1 MARKVCLHS
10 SCVLCSPKR
19 GRGGTQ
25 TLGTRTTMYVPR
37 EVAVASLP
45 HCSSVV
51 TEAMLEESTLADLIE
66 IAKPW
71 GMKRRVVGFG
81 YKCMRC
87 RVGVEEF
94 SGFPALVAA
103 VDVDA
108 AVAVAVAVALDPPLS
123 PSLELTPLPRLSSS
137 PPPCKDEISSPCR
150 LSRLARSLI
159 NPTSRAGISSV
170 FMQYNIACSVNKTA
184 TVNAR

>member
-1 MARKVCLHS
+1 MAFARLLRLALLANGATHAACQTRNLRNGTLS
-10 SCVLCSPKR
+10 SFAQQEDASCVRDAHCQMTGDSQCKCTYNGGSTFEDPCKCGVCSVDPHCQMSGSVCSPKR

-81 YKCMRC
+81 YKRMRC
-87 RVGVEEF
+87 HLNVFFG
-94 SGFPALVAA
+94 
-103 VDVDA
+103 
-108 AVAVAVAVALDPPLS
+108 LDITCMYCL
-123 PSLELTPLPRLSSS
+123 LF
-137 PPPCKDEISSPCR
+137 
-150 LSRLARSLI
+150 
-159 NPTSRAGISSV
+159 V
-170 FMQYNIACSVNKTA
+170 
-184 TVNAR
+184 